1 MEPMNNFTPRAQQ
14 VLALAR
20 KEADRFHHNY
30 VGTEHLLLGLIN
42 LGQGVAVN
50 VLQKMGLDLQTV
62 RSAVEKQVGTGPESK
77 PSGNIPYTPRVKK
90 VLALAGK
97 EAKALN
103 HSYVGTE
110 HILLGL
116 LREGEGVAARVLKS
130 LDVDIDRC
138 RNEILSELDPNFS
151 GEPEEASAGASSS
164 SDDEKKE
171 SKSPALKAFGR
182 DLTELAIKGEM
193 DPVVGRKDEIR
204 RMIQILCRRTK
215 NNPVLIGEAGVGKT
229 ALVEGLAQEIASGS
243 VPEILSDKR
252 VVTLDLA
259 LMVAGTKYRGQ
270 FEERIKAVMDEIKR
284 AKNIILFVDE
294 LHTIV
299 GAGAAEGAMDASNI
313 FKPAL
318 SRGELQCIGATTLAE
333 YRKYIVKDSA
343 LDRRF
348 QSVKV
353 EAPYVEDTILILR
366 GIRGKYEEHHK
377 VSFTDAALDAA
388 SKLSDRYLTTRFL
401 PDKAIDILDE
411 AGARARIESLKRPV
425 EIDEMSTVIDEVCS
439 NKEDAIAKQ
448 H

>member
-182 DLTELAIKGEM
+182 DLTELAVKGEM

-284 AKNIILFVDE
+284 AK
-294 LHTIV
+294 
-299 GAGAAEGAMDASNI
+299 
-313 FKPAL
+313 
-318 SRGELQCIGATTLAE
+318 
-333 YRKYIVKDSA
+333 
-343 LDRRF
+343 
-348 QSVKV
+348 
-353 EAPYVEDTILILR
+353 
-366 GIRGKYEEHHK
+366 
-377 VSFTDAALDAA
+377 
-388 SKLSDRYLTTRFL
+388 
-401 PDKAIDILDE
+401 
-411 AGARARIESLKRPV
+411 
-425 EIDEMSTVIDEVCS
+425 
-439 NKEDAIAKQ
+439 
-448 H
+448 